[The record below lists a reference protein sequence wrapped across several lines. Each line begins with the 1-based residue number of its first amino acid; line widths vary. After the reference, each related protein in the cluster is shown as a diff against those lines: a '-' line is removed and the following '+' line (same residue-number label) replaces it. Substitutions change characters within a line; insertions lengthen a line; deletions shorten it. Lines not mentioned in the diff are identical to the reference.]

1 MGKLKK
7 ARKIK
12 ENPIFHLYFLEK
24 YDIIQEKQLT
34 LKHETDGVP
43 KVKYDKAVDELEKL
57 LMKRKERDNKQLL
70 KAFSES
76 EKTLAGVIEFLQGN
90 KSSED

>member
-24 YDIIQEKQLT
+24 YGIIQEKQLT
-34 LKHETDGVP
+34 LKH
-43 KVKYDKAVDELEKL
+43 
-57 LMKRKERDNKQLL
+57 
-70 KAFSES
+70 
-76 EKTLAGVIEFLQGN
+76 
-90 KSSED
+90 